1 MEINSAGETKKKN
14 PKQINHDL
22 NVHTKFHLSMH
33 HRHLGTIKLIR
44 MKYDYSILR
53 ELLKE

>member
-22 NVHTKFHLSMH
+22 NVHTKSFDASQTP
-33 HRHLGTIKLIR
+33 GNYQVNQDET
-44 MKYDYSILR
+44 
-53 ELLKE
+53 